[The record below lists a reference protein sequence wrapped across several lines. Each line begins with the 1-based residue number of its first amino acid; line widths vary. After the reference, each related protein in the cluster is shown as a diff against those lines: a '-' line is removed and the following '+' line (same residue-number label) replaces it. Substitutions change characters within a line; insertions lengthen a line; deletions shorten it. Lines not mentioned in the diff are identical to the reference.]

1 MSKATAPCSS
11 CPSSKS
17 TPTAEKSS
25 SVYTPTIECVL
36 EDVLPIDSDA
46 TIKVKNFK
54 NFLGYDLKTL
64 NITGELQTTIH
75 KNGFTHTK
83 MIVTY
88 QDKKSKKVS
97 YLEIDILDNTN
108 KKVENKKLLPGC
120 GNGPS
125 SCANYINN
133 TCNNNFGEN
142 KCDPQTG
149 ITTCCCLA
157 EDGQAE
163 ACTYYYNSSN
173 GTVTTSTNAGGYA
186 GSSAAKPA
194 KTVGLQTGTQ
204 VRAQNTGRLYKVV
217 GFVDS

>member
-108 KKVENKKLLPGC
+108 KKVENTNKKVENTSKEGGC
-120 GNGPS
+120 TGTCPSNCSSYQCNVDTDILYCSCPS
-125 SCANYINN
+125 STLNAVVS
-133 TCNNNFGEN
+133 TS
-142 KCDPQTG
+142 
-149 ITTCCCLA
+149 ITDARPAASRDDADAWRTQQGSQLV
-157 EDGQAE
+157 
-163 ACTYYYNSSN
+163 
-173 GTVTTSTNAGGYA
+173 VTTTGKKVTVLTPIAG
-186 GSSAAKPA
+186 
-194 KTVGLQTGTQ
+194 
-204 VRAQNTGRLYKVV
+204 
-217 GFVDS
+217 